1 VQSTMTSVPSSRV
14 SPAEAALS
22 RAVAGLIATIL
33 VSVLARSTPGIRTQA
48 FYKRRENQREI
59 PDEQSEHPAMVTP
72 AGALAQAH
80 GPGPE
85 GAAGLF
91 AMKVASGLFGRDIAR
106 SSRLW
111 GKVVHLAYGSFWG
124 MVYGILQGPRR
135 RQPVLAG
142 PLHGLFVWS
151 LGPGWLVPAMKLMHP
166 PTEAP
171 PAQTWLNLVGHVL
184 YGVTVAEL
192 FDAQSKRRN

>member
-1 VQSTMTSVPSSRV
+1 MTSVPSSRV
-14 SPAEAALS
+14 TPAEAALS
-22 RAVAGLIATIL
+22 GAVAGLVATIL

-48 FYKRRENQREI
+48 FYKRRENHREI
-59 PDEQSEHPAMVTP
+59 ADEQSEHPATVTP

-124 MVYGILQGPRR
+124 MVLLPNSSVLTFHSETAPTTESRPEFEFAGLGRR
-135 RQPVLAG
+135 FRQPARVA
-142 PLHGLFVWS
+142 
-151 LGPGWLVPAMKLMHP
+151 
-166 PTEAP
+166 TEEISEQ
-171 PAQTWLNLVGHVL
+171 AQ
-184 YGVTVAEL
+184 YCA
-192 FDAQSKRRN
+192 SKR